1 MKCLVL
7 LASAG
12 MNPKWNSRKDS
23 GKHQAIPL
31 PSEQFVEQFPMV
43 RQLVQQ
49 LGLEV
54 NSILQPDPAVLMDL
68 AEKAYNVFYVPEAI
82 GSQYVPV
89 QEEFVIPFGI
99 RSVLGFGGILPSGNL
114 FAIIMFSRVRIE
126 PDTAEMFKTLALSAK
141 VAILPFVGKP
151 ICA

>member
-1 MKCLVL
+1 
-7 LASAG
+7 
-12 MNPKWNSRKDS
+12 
-23 GKHQAIPL
+23 
-31 PSEQFVEQFPMV
+31 
-43 RQLVQQ
+43 
-49 LGLEV
+49 
-54 NSILQPDPAVLMDL
+54 MDL